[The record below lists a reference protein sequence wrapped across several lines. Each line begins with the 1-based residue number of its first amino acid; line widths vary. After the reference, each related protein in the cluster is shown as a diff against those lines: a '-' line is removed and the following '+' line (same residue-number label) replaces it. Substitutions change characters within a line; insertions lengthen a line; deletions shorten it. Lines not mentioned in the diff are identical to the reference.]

1 MDFIV
6 FVILINVHVVFN
18 IEHLILWKL
27 FIDM

>member
-6 FVILINVHVVFN
+6 FAILINVHVVFN
-18 IEHLILWKL
+18 IEHLIPWKL